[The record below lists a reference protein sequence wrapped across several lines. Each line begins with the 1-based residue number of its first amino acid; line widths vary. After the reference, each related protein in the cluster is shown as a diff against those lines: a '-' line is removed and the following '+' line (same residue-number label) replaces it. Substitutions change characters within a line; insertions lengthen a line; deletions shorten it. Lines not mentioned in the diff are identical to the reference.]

1 MDLRHAALPAILGL
15 TLAACGSAAS
25 PAASTDAGPCP
36 DPTASTLGH
45 TPPLRGLAFVRREG
59 QYGPTHLFA
68 MNADGSGIHKLTS
81 DTKDDAAPVWSPD
94 GTRVAFVRTQSGQQP
109 QPGQIFVMN
118 SDGTGV
124 SRLTCLGSRDD
135 RPAWSPDGSRIAFA
149 RSTGKTTAIYVMQAD
164 GSNLHLL
171 FQPVT
176 AYALSL
182 AWSPD
187 GKRFAFGDPTGIAV
201 VNADG
206 TGFRQLTGPST
217 IQTPDD
223 LPAWSPDSKS
233 IAFDHSVLTSKELG
247 ADVQLWVM
255 TADGRNQHTLI
266 AESRH
271 DLANPSWSPDG
282 RQVAF
287 FRWGDSTQGL
297 TSIEVASSSGTGVH
311 LLTQPT
317 RDFMVGPAWSPVR

>member
-1 MDLRHAALPAILGL
+1 M
-15 TLAACGSAAS
+15 SS
-25 PAASTDAGPCP
+25 DAGPCP

-59 QYGPTHLFA
+59 QYGPTHLYA
-68 MNADGSGIHKLTS
+68 MSTDGSGIHKLTNG
-81 DTKDDAAPVWSPD
+81 TNDDAAPVWSPD
-94 GTRVAFVRTQSGQQP
+94 GTRVAFVRMQSGQQP

-135 RPAWSPDGSRIAFA
+135 RPAWSPDGSQIAFA
-149 RSTGKTTAIYVMQAD
+149 RTTGKTSTIYVMQAD

-171 FQPVT
+171 YQPVT
-176 AYALSL
+176 TYAVNL

-187 GKRFAFGDPTGIAV
+187 GRRFAFGDFTGIAV
-201 VNADG
+201 VNSDG
-206 TGFRQLTGPST
+206 TGFRQLTGPSK

-233 IAFDHSVLTSKELG
+233 IAFERSVLISKELG
-247 ADVQLWVM
+247 ADRQLWLM
-255 TADGRNQHTLI
+255 TSDGRNQHPLI

-271 DLANPSWSPDG
+271 DLGNPTFSPDG

-287 FRWGDSTQGL
+287 FRWGDSVQGL
-297 TSIEVASSSGTGVH
+297 ESIEVVSSSGTGAH

-317 RDFMVGPAWSPVR
+317 RDFTRGPAWSPVR

>member
-1 MDLRHAALPAILGL
+1 MLGL
-15 TLAACGSAAS
+15 ILAACGSAAS
-25 PAASTDAGPCP
+25 PGASTDAGPCP

-45 TPPLRGLAFVRREG
+45 TPPAHGLAFVRRDG
-59 QYGPTHLFA
+59 QYGPTHVFA
-68 MNADGSGIHKLTS
+68 MNADGSSIHQLTS
-81 DTKDDAAPVWSPD
+81 DANDDAAPVWSPD

-149 RSTGKTTAIYVMQAD
+149 RSTGKTSAIYVMQAD

-171 FQPVT
+171 YQPVT
-176 AYALSL
+176 AYAINL

-187 GKRFAFGDPTGIAV
+187 GKRFAFGDPPGIAV

-223 LPAWSPDSKS
+223 FPTWSPDSKS
-233 IAFDHSVLTSKELG
+233 IAFDHSVLTSKEFG
-247 ADVQLWVM
+247 ADVQLWMM
-255 TADGRNQHTLI
+255 TADGRNQHQLL
-266 AESRH
+266 AEPRH
-271 DLANPSWSPDG
+271 DLSNPTFSPDG

-297 TSIEVASSSGTGVH
+297 ESIDVVSSSGTGARA
-311 LLTQPT
+311 LTQPT
-317 RDFMVGPAWSPVR
+317 KDYTRQPTWSPVR

>member
-1 MDLRHAALPAILGL
+1 
-15 TLAACGSAAS
+15 
-25 PAASTDAGPCP
+25 
-36 DPTASTLGH
+36 
-45 TPPLRGLAFVRREG
+45 
-59 QYGPTHLFA
+59 
-68 MNADGSGIHKLTS
+68 MNADGSGIHKLTNQ
-81 DTKDDAAPVWSPD
+81 TNDDAAPVWSPD
-94 GTRVAFVRTQSGQQP
+94 GTRVAFVRMQSGQQP

-149 RSTGKTTAIYVMQAD
+149 RIVGKTTAIDVMQAD
-164 GSNLHLL
+164 GSNLHPLY
-171 FQPVT
+171 QPLADNVVN
-176 AYALSL
+176 L

-187 GKRFAFGDPTGIAV
+187 GRRFAFGNSTGIAV

-206 TGFRQLTGPST
+206 TGIRQLTGPST

-223 LPAWSPDSKS
+223 FPAWSPDSKS
-233 IAFDHSVLTSKELG
+233 IAFDHSVLISMEFG

-255 TADGRNQHTLI
+255 TADGRNQHRLI

-271 DLANPSWSPDG
+271 DLGNPSWSPDG

-297 TSIEVASSSGTGVH
+297 TSIEVASSSGTGVQP
-311 LLTQPT
+311 LTQPT
-317 RDFMVGPAWSPVR
+317 RDFMAGPAWSPVR